1 MQRKRGLQL
10 GRPFGSPLLVHR
22 SWFGAAAL
30 LTAHLAITTFGGDSL
45 IVAIAIGA
53 TTSVA
58 VFLSVVLH
66 EGAHSLA
73 RRWVGIRT
81 LDTTLFPFG
90 EIARTTGGAHRPSDE
105 LIVGLVGPFANATAG
120 VCALLFAGSL
130 DGDAARLVTIVSIA
144 NLALAVMNLIPGL
157 PLDGGRILAS
167 RLEARGRS
175 RHRAVWA
182 ATRGGF
188 VLSAAAVMAGIWL
201 VARSWT
207 AFADAA
213 VGLWLIVLGVFLW
226 SEAGRAQRASRF
238 DGIAHD
244 GTAGTWARP
253 FAGKIRSSTLVPAEG
268 GPYAVSDG
276 TRLTGILLPSA
287 LGSGKGK
294 TAGDVMIPWT
304 PDIALNADVPIG
316 SAIQRLIASR
326 SGVLVVLDDVG
337 VVRGVIDTDGVRERL
352 GDR

>member
-22 SWFGAAAL
+22 SWLGAAAL
-30 LTAHLAITTFGGDSL
+30 LVAHLAITTFGGDSL
-45 IVAIAIGA
+45 VVAIAFGVAAAIG
-53 TTSVA
+53 
-58 VFLSVVLH
+58 VFASVVLH

-73 RRWVGIRT
+73 RRWVGVRT
-81 LDTTLFPFG
+81 VDCTLFPFG
-90 EIARTTGGAHRPSDE
+90 EIARTSGGAGRPGDV
-105 LIVGLVGPFANATAG
+105 LIVGLVGPFVNATIG
-120 VCALLFAGSL
+120 VCALLFSGSL
-130 DGDAARLVTIVSIA
+130 AGDVERLVTVVSFA
-144 NLALAVMNLIPGL
+144 NLALAGLNLIPGL
-157 PLDGGRILAS
+157 PLDGGRILAA

-175 RHRAVWA
+175 RHRAVWT

-201 VARSWT
+201 VVRSRN
-207 AFADAA
+207 ALADAA

-253 FAGKIRSSTLVPAEG
+253 FAGKIRSSTVVPADG

-276 TRLTGILLPSA
+276 SRLTGIVLPSA
-287 LGSGKGK
+287 LATGKGK
-294 TAGDVMIPWT
+294 TAGDIMIPWT

-316 SAIQRLIASR
+316 SAIQRLVASP
-326 SGVLVVLDDVG
+326 SGVLVVLDDGG
-337 VVRGVIDTDGVRERL
+337 VVRGVIDTDGVRARL
-352 GDR
+352 GDH